1 MNLDT
6 QILIVD
12 DSATMRRIASF
23 ILKSLGFKNI
33 VEAEDGLDA
42 LNAIQNRRFDLVLSD
57 CNMPNMNGIEL
68 LTRLRD
74 DPELNSIPFIVMTST
89 DQKESLLAMVKAGAS
104 DYIEKPFQAD
114 DLRKKLEKF
123 IAA

>member
-1 MNLDT
+1 MDLET

-12 DSATMRRIASF
+12 DSGTMRQIAKF
-23 ILKSLGFKNI
+23 IMQSIGFKNI
-33 VEAEDGLDA
+33 AEAEDGLKALDA
-42 LNAIQNRRFDLVLSD
+42 LRNERIDLVLSD

-68 LTRLRD
+68 LTHIRS
-74 DPELNSIPFIVMTST
+74 DPELNTIPFIVMTSAE
-89 DQKESLLAMVKAGAS
+89 QKESLLEMVKAGAS

-123 IAA
+123 VD

>member
-12 DSATMRRIASF
+12 DSATMRRIAKF

-33 VEAEDGLDA
+33 EEAEDGLEA
-42 LNAIQNRRFDLVLSD
+42 LDVIRNDRIDLVLSD
-57 CNMPNMNGIEL
+57 CNMPNMDGIEL
-68 LTRLRD
+68 LTHLRN
-74 DPELNSIPFIVMTST
+74 DPDLNTIPFIVMTSSG
-89 DQKESLLAMVKAGAS
+89 QKESLLAMVKAGVS

-123 IAA
+123 LA